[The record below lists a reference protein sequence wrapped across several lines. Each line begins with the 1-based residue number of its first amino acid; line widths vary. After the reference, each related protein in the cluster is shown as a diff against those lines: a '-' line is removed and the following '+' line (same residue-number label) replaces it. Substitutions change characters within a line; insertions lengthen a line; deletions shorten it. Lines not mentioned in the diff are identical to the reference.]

1 MYNPYQPYGPDNMPE
16 NDTSYTSPAETGG
29 QPEPHPYYSYTPWG
43 GGSAPVPPKKKKEKK
58 GVTRGALAG
67 TAAACLMVSLAC
79 GFGGGYLAGR
89 MGSSGSDASNSAGK
103 PVIYQSVAD
112 SSGTGELSV
121 ADVVAR
127 AADSVVEVTTKT
139 NSGYFGEVATGAGSG
154 VILTADGY
162 IVTNHHVVD
171 GGSAFTVRT
180 RSGDTYE
187 ACLVGSDS
195 QTDLAVLKIDAEGL
209 TPAVLGDSDKLV
221 VGETAVAIGNPLGEL
236 GGTVT
241 SGIISA
247 LSREIT
253 TSAGATMELLQTNAA
268 INPGNSGGGLFNSS
282 GELIGIVNA
291 KSVGEDIEGLGF
303 AIPINTAKSVIE
315 DLISDGYVR
324 GRIDTGFTVVD
335 LTDQAT
341 ALQYGVRQT
350 GIYILSV
357 SDRADGFRSG
367 DLILAMDGEEIA
379 DMEDYNRVLNAH
391 EIGDTISVTI
401 SRSYQQMT
409 LVLHLQ
415 EAGAPSSSDSAR
427 A

>member
-1 MYNPYQPYGPDNMPE
+1 M
-16 NDTSYTSPAETGG
+16 
-29 QPEPHPYYSYTPWG
+29 
-43 GGSAPVPPKKKKEKK
+43 
-58 GVTRGALAG
+58 
-67 TAAACLMVSLAC
+67 
-79 GFGGGYLAGR
+79 
-89 MGSSGSDASNSAGK
+89 
-103 PVIYQSVAD
+103 
-112 SSGTGELSV
+112 
-121 ADVVAR
+121 
-127 AADSVVEVTTKT
+127 
-139 NSGYFGEVATGAGSG
+139 
-154 VILTADGY
+154 
-162 IVTNHHVVD
+162 
-171 GGSAFTVRT
+171 
-180 RSGDTYE
+180 
-187 ACLVGSDS
+187 
-195 QTDLAVLKIDAEGL
+195 
-209 TPAVLGDSDKLV
+209 LGDSDKLV

-357 SDRADGFRSG
+357 VRPRRRVPFRRLDPRHGRGGDRGYGGLQPRSEC
-367 DLILAMDGEEIA
+367 A
-379 DMEDYNRVLNAH
+379 
-391 EIGDTISVTI
+391 
-401 SRSYQQMT
+401 
-409 LVLHLQ
+409 
-415 EAGAPSSSDSAR
+415 
-427 A
+427 

>member
-1 MYNPYQPYGPDNMPE
+1 M
-16 NDTSYTSPAETGG
+16 
-29 QPEPHPYYSYTPWG
+29 
-43 GGSAPVPPKKKKEKK
+43 
-58 GVTRGALAG
+58 
-67 TAAACLMVSLAC
+67 
-79 GFGGGYLAGR
+79 
-89 MGSSGSDASNSAGK
+89 
-103 PVIYQSVAD
+103 
-112 SSGTGELSV
+112 
-121 ADVVAR
+121 
-127 AADSVVEVTTKT
+127 VEVTTKT

-187 ACLVGSDS
+187 ASLVGSDS

-341 ALQYGVRQT
+341 ALQYGVRRPVFISSACQT
-350 GIYILSV
+350 APTGSV
-357 SDRADGFRSG
+357 PA
-367 DLILAMDGEEIA
+367 
-379 DMEDYNRVLNAH
+379 
-391 EIGDTISVTI
+391 T
-401 SRSYQQMT
+401 
-409 LVLHLQ
+409 
-415 EAGAPSSSDSAR
+415 
-427 A
+427 